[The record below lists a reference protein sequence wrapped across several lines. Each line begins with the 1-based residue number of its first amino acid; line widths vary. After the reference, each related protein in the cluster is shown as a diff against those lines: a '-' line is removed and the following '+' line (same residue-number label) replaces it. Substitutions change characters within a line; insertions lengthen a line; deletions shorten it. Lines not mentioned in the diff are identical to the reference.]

1 MEQDR
6 FIFDDGGK
14 KAPDPAAERRRVE
27 ENLARFLADP
37 DNAARR
43 PAVQP
48 ATPKGPPPPAP
59 APAPAPAPKSAPA
72 PTPRPRLAPPRVQT
86 PDTPQSPPPIPVS
99 DDAPGKSRRWP
110 GIVMQCGAFAVLC
123 AMVWL
128 PTLYYI
134 THAPEVFQTS
144 WRIILPGEGVK
155 SSIDI
160 DSVGEAKT
168 SEKSIFASRNFD
180 PRSTYREIAG
190 SNIVTKR
197 AHSIAAL
204 EDHEEFGSP
213 KIKVIPQTAILEF
226 SLRRGDPQTAQDH
239 AAIFMQSF
247 DARVRE
253 LRMTE
258 LLSRKDAA
266 LDNVRSLRAQLEE
279 KQQTKLGLQREAGLV
294 SVTEYKTIIANAGKR
309 REALTDAEVELR
321 DLLEQFRA
329 LARTLGVPP
338 DIASQALVLKSDRL
352 FQSLAAAYVE
362 TRTELARIDGNFGR
376 NFPDRVMT
384 AARRDE
390 YEARLVERIRE
401 LGSEPGSLSLMIDL
415 TQSVERSELFAT
427 LVTMKAELAGQL
439 AKVRELRAVV
449 ESSDA
454 RTLDLAADADRVAIA
469 TQEAEI
475 ANAILASSLANADL
489 SQTNPYASYPLYQV
503 LDEPKLP
510 RRPVSPK
517 KLEAIA
523 GATGATLLIITGF
536 AALWYRRRVLRRRRK
551 NT

>member
-1 MEQDR
+1 MAQER
-6 FIFDDGGK
+6 FIFNAEGET
-14 KAPDPAAERRRVE
+14 APNTSAERRRAE
-27 ENLARFLADP
+27 ENLARFLSDP
-37 DNAARR
+37 ENAAYR
-43 PAVQP
+43 PTVHP
-48 ATPKGPPPPAP
+48 AIPPTSNEAP
-59 APAPAPAPKSAPA
+59 RKA
-72 PTPRPRLAPPRVQT
+72 
-86 PDTPQSPPPIPVS
+86 
-99 DDAPGKSRRWP
+99 RRWL
-110 GIVMQCGAFAVLC
+110 GTLAQFIVFALLC

-134 THAPEVFQTS
+134 THAPEVFQTK

-155 SSIDI
+155 SSIDL

-197 AHSIAAL
+197 AHAVAAL
-204 EDHEEFGSP
+204 GEDEEFDAP

-226 SLRRGDPQTAQDH
+226 SLRRGDPQMAQDH
-239 AAIFMQSF
+239 ATIFMQSF
-247 DARVRE
+247 DARVSE
-253 LRMTE
+253 LRSTE
-258 LLSRKDAA
+258 LSSRKNAA
-266 LDNVRSLRAQLEE
+266 LDNVRSLRAQLED
-279 KQQTKLGLQREAGLV
+279 KQRAKLGIQREAGLV
-294 SVTEYKTIIANAGKR
+294 SLTEYKTIVANAGKR

-321 DLLEQFRA
+321 DLLEKFRA
-329 LARTLGVPP
+329 LADTLGVPP

-362 TRTELARIDGNFGR
+362 ARTELATIDGNFGK
-376 NFPDRVMT
+376 NFPDRIMT

-390 YEARLVERIRE
+390 YEARLIQRIRE
-401 LGSEPGSLSLMIDL
+401 LGEEPGSLSLMIDL

-427 LVTMKAELAGQL
+427 LVTMKAELAGRL

-449 ESSDA
+449 EASEA
-454 RTLDLAADADRVAIA
+454 RTLELAADADRVGIA
-469 TQEAEI
+469 TQEADI

-510 RRPVSPK
+510 TRPISPK

-536 AALWYRRRVLRRRRK
+536 AALWYRRRVLRKRLK
-551 NT
+551 NA

>member
-1 MEQDR
+1 MAQDR
-6 FIFDDGGK
+6 FIFDDEGD
-14 KAPDPAAERRRVE
+14 AALDPIGEQRRAE
-27 ENLARFLADP
+27 ENLARFLSDP
-37 DNAARR
+37 ENATRR

-48 ATPKGPPPPAP
+48 AMPKVQ
-59 APAPAPAPKSAPA
+59 
-72 PTPRPRLAPPRVQT
+72 APPIV
-86 PDTPQSPPPIPVS
+86 PNASVPQSAANEMPR
-99 DDAPGKSRRWP
+99 KCRRWL
-110 GIVMQCGAFAVLC
+110 GVLVQAVIFALLC
-123 AMVWL
+123 AVIWL

-134 THAPEVFQTS
+134 TNAPEIFQTK

-155 SSIDI
+155 SSIDL

-197 AHSIAAL
+197 AHAIAAL
-204 EDHEEFGSP
+204 GDDAEFGSP

-226 SLRRGDPQTAQDH
+226 SLRRSSPETAQDH
-239 AAIFMQSF
+239 AAIFMRSF
-247 DARVRE
+247 DERVRE
-253 LRMTE
+253 LRSTE
-258 LLSRKDAA
+258 LLTRKGAA

-279 KQQTKLGLQREAGLV
+279 KQQAKLGLQRQAGLI
-294 SVTEYKTIIANAGKR
+294 SVAEYKEIVANAGKR

-321 DLLEQFRA
+321 NLLEQFRA
-329 LARTLGVPP
+329 LADTLGVPP

-352 FQSLAAAYVE
+352 FQSLATAYVE
-362 TRTELARIDGNFGR
+362 ARTELARIDGNFGK

-390 YEARLVERIRE
+390 YEVRLIERIHE
-401 LGSEPGSLSLMIDL
+401 LGGEPGRLSLMIDL

-427 LVTMKAELAGQL
+427 LVTMKAELAGRI

-454 RTLDLAADADRVAIA
+454 RTLDLAADAERVAMA

-510 RRPVSPK
+510 KRPVSPK

-523 GATGATLLIITGF
+523 GAMGATLLIITGF
-536 AALWYRRRVLRRRRK
+536 AALWYRRRVLRRRQK